1 VREHVVE
8 QVAPAALP
16 VGRHRAEHPFR
27 DGRDEGIG
35 VDLPVRVGLGH
46 PDLLASVLKTEHLL
60 DVFACAQLA
69 RPVDESV
76 QHQVDAAGLQLM
88 EGGVVVSGVTDHLTA
103 SGAGAFGEQG
113 SPGAVDQVP
122 DGGLRPYRP
131 GGRPCEGREAVLE
144 HDDLVVMFRYFC
156 QVIVGGRAQRA
167 VLRRR
172 EVGPVLA
179 VRCVHDPNPEQRV
192 AAKLR

>member
-1 VREHVVE
+1 
-8 QVAPAALP
+8 
-16 VGRHRAEHPFR
+16 
-27 DGRDEGIG
+27 
-35 VDLPVRVGLGH
+35 
-46 PDLLASVLKTEHLL
+46 
-60 DVFACAQLA
+60 
-69 RPVDESV
+69 
-76 QHQVDAAGLQLM
+76 M

-113 SPGAVDQVP
+113 SPGAVDQGP
-122 DGGLRPYRP
+122 DGRAPARTFP
-131 GGRPCEGREAVLE
+131 GGGACEGREAVLE

-156 QVIVGGRAQRA
+156 QVVVGGRAQRA

-192 AAKLR
+192 AAKLG